1 MITMG
6 KLVSSH
12 IGLSIGVLFIFLSGC
27 LDNNSPHEDEWS
39 IEHGGLSLKQ
49 ELLVGDDEPFYFGDL
64 DDVSVGKDGRIYGA
78 DGESGN
84 IKVIG
89 PSGELLD
96 TLGQRGRG
104 PGEFKQFTSLVLS
117 RGDSLYILDEQNRR
131 VSVFSPSGT
140 IVRSFLVASEHG
152 VPEKLLVP
160 DGHSEVILVNVMV
173 PWPDLPQ
180 KKTLVVL
187 RVGRSG
193 DDVDTL
199 FTTKRK
205 PMFGTRRKGVQMFIP
220 IPFAPAPHVEMGPKN
235 RILLAR
241 GDSLA
246 VKIHGFD
253 EGVQQVVSIPFRHVP
268 VTEEDKT
275 RALKNLSEGRSM
287 PRNKI
292 PSTKPAFTQFLIDDR
307 GRYWFGRPT
316 ANPDSTDWW
325 MAWPDE
331 QRVVT
336 TTLPSQVRLHAV
348 TNGRAYGQTTTD
360 NGAPA
365 LVRYRLR
372 LDD

>member
-1 MITMG
+1 MLTMD
-6 KLVSSH
+6 KLH
-12 IGLSIGVLFIFLSGC
+12 IGLSIGVIFIFLSGC
-27 LDNNSPHEDEWS
+27 LDNNSPHEGEWS

-64 DDVSVGKDGRIYGA
+64 EDISVGKDERIYGA

-84 IKVIG
+84 IKVIA

-96 TLGQRGRG
+96 TLGQRGKG

-140 IVRSFLVASEHG
+140 IVRSFLVTSEHG
-152 VPEKLLVP
+152 VPEKFLVP
-160 DGHSEVILVNVMV
+160 EGHSEVILANVMV

-187 RVGRSG
+187 RVDRSG
-193 DDVDTL
+193 DVVDTL

-220 IPFAPAPHVEMGPKN
+220 IPFAPAPHVETGPKN

-268 VTEEDKT
+268 VTDEDKT
-275 RALKNLSEGRSM
+275 RALKNLSEDRSM
-287 PRNKI
+287 PRDKI
-292 PSTKPAFTQFLIDDR
+292 PSTKPAFTHFLVDDK

-316 ANPDSTDWW
+316 THHDSTDWW
-325 MAWPDE
+325 VAWPKAK
-331 QRVVT
+331 RAVV
-336 TTLPSQVRLHAV
+336 TTLPSEVHLETVQ
-348 TNGRAYGQTTTD
+348 NGKAYGKTTTKD
-360 NGAPA
+360 GAPA
-365 LVRYRLR
+365 LVRYRVQI
-372 LDD
+372 DH